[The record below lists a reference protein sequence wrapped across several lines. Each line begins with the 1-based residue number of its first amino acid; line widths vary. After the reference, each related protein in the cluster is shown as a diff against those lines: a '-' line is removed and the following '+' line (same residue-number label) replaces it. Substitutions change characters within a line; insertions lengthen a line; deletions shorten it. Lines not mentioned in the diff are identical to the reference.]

1 MGLNSTSTN
10 SSCVMYL
17 IYNLLYIV
25 MLLSIMSS
33 LKNWL
38 FVLLLLWIYF
48 SLPILKPFSGVQSIK
63 KGNHLFLYATVVKQN
78 VESLIYLSA
87 WLVPIMWA
95 TVFFPPCSHLTIF
108 GPLWDQ
114 KRLYLKHPMHPH
126 HKLAKSETFHLCWK
140 GRKIWS
146 DIPERSCR
154 MDWLKHCSNN
164 RSNTKN
170 EFNNLNNS
178 LNRFSSMIIIFNLYV
193 QFM

>member
-1 MGLNSTSTN
+1 MII
-10 SSCVMYL
+10 CVAFIVNIFQFTHSQTIFRCT
-17 IYNLLYIV
+17 IYKERK
-25 MLLSIMSS
+25 SS
-33 LKNWL
+33 L
-38 FVLLLLWIYF
+38 
-48 SLPILKPFSGVQSIK
+48 SLCNRGQTKCRITNIFISLTCP
-63 KGNHLFLYATVVKQN
+63 HN
-78 VESLIYLSA
+78 VSHS
-87 WLVPIMWA
+87 
-95 TVFFPPCSHLTIF
+95 FFPPCSHLTIF